1 MGDNKC
7 LMKGPFHPLVHIPVG
22 ETNMS
27 EIPGVVSWRLLEKHS
42 QLTHRGE
49 IDALRPCLLRQRTKR
64 AIQTSCHQ
72 KKHIIHGIEGR
83 YQPQHEVDIIAHDQS

>member
-1 MGDNKC
+1 MLNKS
-7 LMKGPFHPLVHIPVG
+7 PIHPLVHISVG

-64 AIQTSCHQ
+64 H
-72 KKHIIHGIEGR
+72 HIVRRNILVKGIEGR
-83 YQPQHEVDIIAHDQS
+83 Y

>member
-1 MGDNKC
+1 
-7 LMKGPFHPLVHIPVG
+7 MKGPFHPLVHIPVG

-64 AIQTSCHQ
+64 AIRHYIIRTSILFMAL
-72 KKHIIHGIEGR
+72 KGGINPNMR
-83 YQPQHEVDIIAHDQS
+83 WI